1 MVDLD
6 QSSGAITRH
15 WQQVYMGPSIGWLDI
30 PGQNVQPIT
39 TAGTYTIDPSI
50 NLIEVNVAGAV
61 TIVLPSCQFPAAGP
75 QAQPRL
81 FAANP
86 ITVMD
91 IGGNAAANNITIQ
104 PKQRHRDRDG
114 PHLDQDQRRL
124 WRLHPAAGVRSAD
137 LDKHLAVSRDTGG
150 SSLSQ

>member
-30 PGQNVQPIT
+30 PGQNLQPIT
-39 TAGTYTIDPSI
+39 TAGTYAIDPSI

-86 ITVMD
+86 ITVVD
-91 IGGNAAANNITIQ
+91 VGGNAAANNITIQ
-104 PKQRHRDRDG
+104 PNNVTETVMG
-114 PHLDQDQRRL
+114 
-124 WRLHPAAGVRSAD
+124 
-137 LDKHLAVSRDTGG
+137 LASVKIATNYGG
-150 SSLSQ
+150 F

>member
-6 QSSGAITRH
+6 QSSGPITRQ
-15 WQQVYMGPSIGWLDI
+15 WERVYMGPSIGWLDI

-39 TAGTYTIDPSI
+39 AAGTYSIDPSI

-61 TIVLPSCQFPAAGP
+61 TIILPSCVFPAAGP

-86 ITVMD
+86 VTIVD
-91 IGGNAAANNITIQ
+91 VGGNAAANPITINPAPGDTVMGPTSIKIATAYGGYTLQ
-104 PKQRHRDRDG
+104 PVSAQRTWTSIS
-114 PHLDQDQRRL
+114 P
-124 WRLHPAAGVRSAD
+124 
-137 LDKHLAVSRDTGG
+137 
-150 SSLSQ
+150 